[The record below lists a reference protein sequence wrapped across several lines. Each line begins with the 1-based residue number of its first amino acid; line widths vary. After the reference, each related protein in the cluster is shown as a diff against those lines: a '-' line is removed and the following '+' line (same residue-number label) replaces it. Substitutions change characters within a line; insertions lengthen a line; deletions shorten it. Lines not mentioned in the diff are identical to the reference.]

1 MALNKLFFSVEYFFF
16 LFIHETFVVGT
27 CWTRL
32 IEALPVSTHNKCFI
46 QEKEEKKSRSNVDM
60 LVICGFTII
69 TLVEGDKI
77 DKESKNNGHLII
89 LF

>member
-1 MALNKLFFSVEYFFF
+1 MYMALNKLFFSVEYFFF

-46 QEKEEKKSRSNVDM
+46 QEKEKK
-60 LVICGFTII
+60 
-69 TLVEGDKI
+69 
-77 DKESKNNGHLII
+77 KE
-89 LF
+89 